1 MEKEDFKRADL
12 IVASSTTHASLSI
25 FQANPTMSDKDQERN
40 KTRQEIINIDPD
52 VPQIYKYIY
61 SLIQGKQFRIHL
73 LLVTT
78 ILHLIVNKYS
88 LLPSE

>member
-52 VPQIYKYIY
+52 VPQIYIYIY
-61 SLIQGKQFRIHL
+61 CLIQGKQFRIHS

-78 ILHLIVNKYS
+78 ILHLIVNKYY

>member
-52 VPQIYKYIY
+52 VPQIYIYI
-61 SLIQGKQFRIHL
+61 L
-73 LLVTT
+73 LNTRKT
-78 ILHLIVNKYS
+78 I
-88 LLPSE
+88 